1 MIERFQLIQ
10 NIGQF
15 DNVSSNVATAF
26 TPFTLVYA
34 ENGRGKTTLAAIIRS
49 LATGIPD
56 FITERHR
63 LGAHHPPKVVVTSGT
78 QTIVFENGSWSAPFS
93 RIAIFDDAFVAANV
107 CSGIDLQT
115 AHRQNLHE
123 LILGQQ
129 GVDLNR
135 ALQTHVTRIEE
146 HNVALRELGEAI
158 PVAARGPFDVDRF
171 CGLTADPNID
181 EKLTESQRRVSA
193 AEAQDAIRQRGL
205 FEAFS
210 LPDFDEGS
218 ISAVL
223 ASSIGTLDAAAAA
236 HVKEHIAKLGRG
248 GETWVSEGM
257 PKIETVSED
266 AEEDVCPFC
275 AQPLDQSTVIQHY
288 RSYFSAAYEALKAR
302 IREQGISIK
311 DAHSGDVVAAFER
324 AIRTAA
330 QNQEFW
336 KGFAAITEIEI
347 DTAAIVR
354 DWNAAREAILTQL
367 RAKAAAPLEPTALSA
382 AALDDLRRYRI
393 RIAEVAA
400 LSARLVDA
408 NSRLEIVKEQ
418 AAGDELTALKSDLS
432 KLQAQ
437 KARFELEVARHC
449 DAYQAEKAAKKA
461 TETSRNQA
469 RNQLTTYRERIFP
482 AYEQAI
488 NEYLRKLGAVF
499 RLGEVQSV
507 NNRGGSSA
515 SYCVILNNHNVPIS
529 AEEGPS
535 FRNTLSA
542 GDRNTLALAF
552 FLASLEQDPNISQ
565 KVVLIDDPMTS
576 LDEHRRLRTRE
587 EIVELSKRTQQVI
600 VLSHEKAFLCALW
613 EQSDRNG
620 RKALRLN
627 RVQSGSEFSIWD
639 VHKDSIT
646 EHDKRH
652 ELVRGYLQQADPD
665 QERKV
670 AEALRPILEAFIR
683 VAYPEYFPPGVLLGP
698 FINACEQRLGTAN
711 QIMAEADVQELKRL
725 TDYGNQFHHDT
736 NRAWQTAVIND
747 QELSDFAGR
756 TLLFTSRR

>member
-10 NIGQF
+10 NVGQF
-15 DNVSSNVATAF
+15 DNVTPSQAMAF

-49 LATGIPD
+49 LATGMPD
-56 FITERHR
+56 YITERHR
-63 LGAHHPPKVVVTSGT
+63 LGAHHPPKVVVSAGG
-78 QTIVFENGSWSAPFS
+78 QPLVFENGAWPAPHAD
-93 RIAIFDDAFVAANV
+93 ITIFDDAFVAANV
-107 CSGIDLQT
+107 CSGIDLQPT
-115 AHRQNLHE
+115 HRQNLHE

-135 ALQTHVTRIEE
+135 ALQSHVTRIEE

-158 PVAARGPFDVDRF
+158 PVAARGPFDVDKF
-171 CGLTADPNID
+171 CGLEADPNID
-181 EKLTESQRRVSA
+181 EKLTEAQRRVSA
-193 AEAQDAIRQRGL
+193 AEAQDAIRQRAL

-210 LPDFDEGS
+210 IPDFDDEA
-218 ISAVL
+218 ISAIL
-223 ASSIGTLDAAAAA
+223 ASTIETLDAAAAA
-236 HVKEHIAKLGRG
+236 HVREHIAKLGHD

-257 PKIETVSED
+257 QKVDPVSKD
-266 AEEDVCPFC
+266 ADEEVCPFC

-288 RSYFSAAYEALKAR
+288 RSYFSAAYEELKAR
-302 IREQGISIK
+302 IRARGISIR
-311 DAHSGDVVAAFER
+311 DTHSGDAVAAFER
-324 AIRTAA
+324 TIRTAS

-336 KGFAAITEIEI
+336 KDFAEIADIEM

-367 RAKAAAPLEPTALSA
+367 RAKAAAPLEPMALSVE
-382 AALDDLRRYRI
+382 ALDHLRQYRI

-400 LSARLVDA
+400 LSDRLVDA
-408 NSRLEIVKEQ
+408 NERLEIVKEQ
-418 AAGDELTALKSDLS
+418 AAGDELTALKSDLA
-432 KLQAQ
+432 KLEAQ
-437 KARFELEVARHC
+437 RARFEEEVAHHC
-449 DAYQAEKAAKKA
+449 DAYLTEKAAKKA
-461 TETSRNQA
+461 TEELRKQTRS
-469 RNQLTTYRERIFP
+469 QLTEYRERIFP

-488 NEYLRKLGAVF
+488 NEYLQKLGAGF

-515 SYCVILNNHNVPIS
+515 SYCVVINTHNVPIS

-552 FLASLEQDPNISQ
+552 FLASLEQDPNINQ
-565 KVVLIDDPMTS
+565 KIVLIDDPMTS

-587 EIVELSKRTQQVI
+587 EIIELAKRTQQVI
-600 VLSHEKAFLCALW
+600 VLSHEKAFLCSLW
-613 EQSDRNG
+613 EQSDKND

-627 RVQSGSEFSIWD
+627 RVQSGSEFTLWD

-652 ELVRGYLQQADPD
+652 ELVRGYLLQADPD

-683 VAYPEYFPPGVLLGP
+683 VAYPENFPPGVQLGP
-698 FINACEQRLGTAN
+698 FINVCEQRLGAAN
-711 QIMAEADVQELKRL
+711 EIMAEADVRELKRL

-736 NRAWQTAVIND
+736 NKAWQTAAIND
-747 QELSDFAGR
+747 HELSDFAKR
-756 TLLFTSRR
+756 TLLFSSRR